1 MLNDFKKYPVT
12 HSLLLV
18 TTLVYLVTTLGNL
31 FLPGLTNFVNYN
43 FGMIGMILRYD
54 PSQLWRLVTP
64 IFIHFGFEHFIFNA
78 ISIYFAGRIAEDL
91 WGGPRF
97 LLLYLLSGIMGN
109 VFTFY
114 FSPDTLAAGAST
126 SIFGLFAAIG
136 IVGLLENNG
145 ALKQISNQFV
155 TLIVLN
161 LIFNLM
167 DAFSANPSIS
177 LSGHLGGA
185 LGGLLIGSVIP
196 LKVFPSTLQ
205 VWRRLIALVAYLV
218 ITTLL
223 LSPILV

>member
-185 LGGLLIGSVIP
+185 LGGLLIGSAIP
-196 LKVFPSTLQ
+196 LKVIPSTLQ

-218 ITTLL
+218 ITALL